1 MRTGV
6 PHQSIGDICKRGP
19 VPSTNARD
27 LQGGVGLSI
36 CPPDQVLHWVHIVV
50 AAIQRIRRVG
60 QRD

>member
-19 VPSTNARD
+19 VPSAMRD
-27 LQGGVGLSI
+27 LQGGVGLST
-36 CPPDQVLHWVHIVV
+36 CPPNQVLHLVHIVV
-50 AAIQRIRRVG
+50 AAVQRIRRVG